1 MARVL
6 KAAVVYFAVVF
17 GIAFLLGVVR
27 VLVVAPR
34 VGPLAAVMIETPLV
48 LIVSWIAARECVARF
63 RIPPTARDRLT
74 LGLVAFALL
83 MAVELA
89 LSVLAF
95 GLTPA
100 EHFAAW
106 ATPAGALGLSAQ
118 MVFALI
124 PWVQTRLR

>member
-17 GIAFLLGVVR
+17 GVAFLLGVVR

-48 LIVSWIAARECVARF
+48 LIVSWIAARECLARF
-63 RIPPTARDRLT
+63 RIPATAYDRLT
-74 LGLVAFALL
+74 LGLIAFALL
-83 MAVELA
+83 MVIELA
-89 LSVLAF
+89 VSVIAF

-106 ATPAGALGLSAQ
+106 ASPAGALGLAAQ
-118 MVFALI
+118 IAFGLI
-124 PWVQTRLR
+124 PWLQTRMR

>member
-1 MARVL
+1 MGKVL

-17 GIAFLLGVVR
+17 GVAFVLGVVR

-34 VGPLAAVMIETPLV
+34 LGPLAAVMIEAPLI
-48 LIVSWIAARECVARF
+48 LIVSWRAARWCVERF
-63 RIPPTARDRLT
+63 RIPATARDRLT
-74 LGLVAFALL
+74 LGLAAFALL

-89 LSVLAF
+89 LSVVAF
-95 GLTPA
+95 GQTPA

-118 MVFALI
+118 MVFGLI
-124 PWVQTRLR
+124 PWLQTRAR